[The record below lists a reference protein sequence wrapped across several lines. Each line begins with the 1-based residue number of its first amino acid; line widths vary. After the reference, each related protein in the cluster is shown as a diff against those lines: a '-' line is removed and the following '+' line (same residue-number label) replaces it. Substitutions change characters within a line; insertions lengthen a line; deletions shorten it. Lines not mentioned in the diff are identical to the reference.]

1 MNQILEGLPGVVCL
15 IDDVLIYGLEDHNVT
30 LNRDKCKFNQRSIK
44 FLGHLIDQD
53 GVRADPDK
61 TAAIR
66 DMDTPKSITD
76 LRRFMGM
83 VNQLGKF
90 TPMTTDLSQP
100 LRDLL
105 STKNAWV
112 WGLEQDRAFMLV
124 KEELVKPTV
133 LTLYDPTANT
143 KISADASSF
152 GLGAVL
158 LQQHEGDSQVA

>member
-15 IDDVLIYGLEDHNVT
+15 IDDVLIYGKDQEEHDARLAAALKRLEDHNVT

-83 VNQLGKF
+83 VRKF
-90 TPMTTDLSQP
+90 TPRTTDLSQP

-112 WGLEQDRAFMLV
+112 WGPEQDRAFMLV

-133 LTLYDPTANT
+133 LATANT
-143 KISADASSF
+143 KISADA
-152 GLGAVL
+152 
-158 LQQHEGDSQVA
+158 